1 MQGTDR
7 DDNLLARPL
16 SQKAARNLLFWLE
29 LAVVAAGIAGSAV
42 LVGSDYSVVQ
52 SRQEILSQYKGN
64 PEFICIARDDP
75 AFPVSERTPNV
86 SWLRRILGDEAIR
99 MILLPRGTTGAAELA
114 HVRSVFPEA
123 KVQLLPIETKRV
135 NDRSSSSSRSSGLNG

>member
-1 MQGTDR
+1 MQGTDH
-7 DDNLLARPL
+7 DNLSVRPQ
-16 SQKAARNLLFWLE
+16 SRKAASRVLFWLE
-29 LAVVAAGIAGSAV
+29 MLVVAAGIAGTAV
-42 LVGSDYSVVQ
+42 LVGSDYSVVR
-52 SRQEILSQYKGN
+52 SRQEVLSQYKGN

-99 MILLPRGTTGAAELA
+99 MILLPRGTTSDAELV

-123 KVQLLPIETKRV
+123 KVRLLPIETKRV
-135 NDRSSSSSRSSGLNG
+135 NDRSSSSSRLSQVSG